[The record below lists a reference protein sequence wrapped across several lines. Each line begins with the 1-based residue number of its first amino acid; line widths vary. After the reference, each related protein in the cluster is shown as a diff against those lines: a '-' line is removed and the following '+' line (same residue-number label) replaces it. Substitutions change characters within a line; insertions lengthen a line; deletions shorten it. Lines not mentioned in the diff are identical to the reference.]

1 MKNLKYS
8 QSSQHIPLKKRKMVQ
23 EYFIL
28 AITYIYWTIISHSIY
43 WTAFLCWIWASSG
56 FGQIWILIS
65 CTIPMY
71 VICLLA
77 TAVYCQIGFIF
88 VKIGPNF
95 NFACAVILFIWGKHS
110 YLNQNRNTK
119 IEAKLLTHTFLGH
132 FQTLERQ
139 FVKFTSGKK

>member
-1 MKNLKYS
+1 
-8 QSSQHIPLKKRKMVQ
+8 
-23 EYFIL
+23 
-28 AITYIYWTIISHSIY
+28 
-43 WTAFLCWIWASSG
+43 
-56 FGQIWILIS
+56 
-65 CTIPMY
+65 MY
-71 VICLLA
+71 VISLPA

-139 FVKFTSGKK
+139 FVKFTSGKIIILDINYIVLYFLI